1 MAFTTLPFLVFFAI
15 LFVLYYLPTWIPF
28 LKGKGVQK
36 WLILIANL
44 VFYAWAS
51 PYFLIFLGASSLVV
65 YGASLLFGRIDKKTE
80 AACASLAR
88 EEKKRAKEKAGKKKK
103 GILVLALLLVLLLLI
118 VPKYASF
125 FLENLNAVL
134 GAFGVETNFKTS
146 LILPLGLSFYT
157 FQNIGYLVNV
167 YWGKYPPQKNYFLYL
182 TYISYFPHVLQ
193 GPLDEYE
200 ELFPALCEEHEFCR
214 EEAEKGLLR
223 VLWGLFKK
231 WAVATQ
237 IGLLIS
243 PYLSGEAEALGLTVV
258 FCAVGYAV
266 QMYADFSGY
275 MDIAI
280 GCSKLLG
287 IPLAEN
293 FDAPYFSTGVAEYW
307 RRWHITLGAWFR
319 SYVYYPLMRSKGL
332 SALRKRLKKH
342 KYLASVL
349 PTSLALALVWLCIGF
364 WHGADWAYVLH
375 GVYHGLFVIS
385 ASVLEPLY
393 SAYHKKFP
401 KLTASVPYRIFCIL
415 RTFAIVC
422 FGYLLF
428 ATGDVSLSFTLIGN
442 LFAEGGAAQ
451 IAALF
456 TGNESVFFS
465 AGLGI
470 LLMLIVDVVYELTK
484 KKEKKGL
491 KSWQIYLLWILLGIA
506 ILLFGAYSE
515 ADASQFLYFRF

>member
-1 MAFTTLPFLVFFAI
+1 MSFTTLNFLVFFAVV
-15 LFVLYYLPTWIPF
+15 FWGYYLIPKKWQWI
-28 LKGKGVQK
+28 
-36 WLILIANL
+36 WLLIASF
-44 VFYAWAS
+44 VFYAFSAWWALF
-51 PYFLIFLGASSLVV
+51 YLAGTIALTYGGA
-65 YGASLLFGRIDKKTE
+65 RWIDALEGKRKE
-80 AACASLAR
+80 AIKNCPK
-88 EEKKRAKEKAGKKKK
+88 EEKSAVKKKFERK
-103 GILVLALLLVLLLLI
+103 KRGVLAGVLVLLVGLLAF
-118 VPKYASF
+118 VKYTNF
-125 FLENLNAVL
+125 FLDI
-134 GAFGVETNFKTS
+134 GFKLMGGEGESPALS
-146 LILPLGLSFYT
+146 LLVPIGLSFYL
-157 FQNIGYLVNV
+157 FQNIGYLIDV
-167 YWGKYPPQKNYFLYL
+167 YRGQYEAEKNPFRFALA
-182 TYISYFPHVLQ
+182 ISYFPHLLQ
-193 GPLDEYE
+193 GPLDDYKAVST
-200 ELFPALCEEHEFCR
+200 ALYASREFDDSLAVSGAKR
-214 EEAEKGLLR
+214 AA
-223 VLWGLFKK
+223 WGFFKK
-231 WAVATQ
+231 LVIANQVAS
-237 IGLLIS
+237 ICNPIISAGGGYDGLSVITCMVL
-243 PYLSGEAEALGLTVV
+243 
-258 FCAVGYAV
+258 YAIEL
-266 QMYADFSGY
+266 YADFSGY

>member
-15 LFVLYYLPTWIPF
+15 LFFLYYLPTWIPK
-28 LKGKGVQK
+28 LKGKGIQK

-51 PYFLIFLGASSLVV
+51 PYFLIFLGASSLLV
-65 YGASLLFGRIDKKTE
+65 YGASLILSSIDKKAE
-80 AACASLAR
+80 AACAQAER
-88 EEKKRAKEKAGKKKK
+88 DERKQVKADAQKKKRR
-103 GILVLALLLVLLLLI
+103 ILVLALVLVLLLLV

-125 FLENLNAVL
+125 LLENVNAIL
-134 GAFGVETNFKTS
+134 GAFHVETDFKVS
-146 LILPLGLSFYT
+146 LVLPLGLSFYT
-157 FQNIGYLVNV
+157 FQNVGYLVNV

-182 TYISYFPHVLQ
+182 TYVSFFPHVLQ

-200 ELFPALCEEHEFCR
+200 DLFPALCEEHEFCR
-214 EEAEKGLLR
+214 EKAERGLLR

-231 WAVATQ
+231 WVVATQ
-237 IGLLIS
+237 IGILLA
-243 PYLSGEAEALGLTVV
+243 PYLSGETEALGLTVV

-280 GCSKLLG
+280 GCSNMLG

-332 SALRKRLKKH
+332 SALRKHLKKH

-349 PTSLALALVWLCIGF
+349 PTSLALIVVWLCIGF

-393 SAYHKKFP
+393 NAYHKKFP
-401 KLTASVPYRIFCIL
+401 KLTASVPYRVFCIL
-415 RTFAIVC
+415 RTFVIVC

-428 ATGDVSLSFTLIGN
+428 ATGDMAVSASLIGN
-442 LFAEGGAAQ
+442 LFSAGGAEQ
-451 IAALF
+451 LAALF
-456 TGNESVFFS
+456 ADNEYAVFSIALGSV
-465 AGLGI
+465 I
-470 LLMLIVDVVYELTK
+470 LLIVDIVSELGK
-484 KKEKKGL
+484 KREQKEL
-491 KSWQIYLLWILLGIA
+491 KSVQIYLLWIALGIG